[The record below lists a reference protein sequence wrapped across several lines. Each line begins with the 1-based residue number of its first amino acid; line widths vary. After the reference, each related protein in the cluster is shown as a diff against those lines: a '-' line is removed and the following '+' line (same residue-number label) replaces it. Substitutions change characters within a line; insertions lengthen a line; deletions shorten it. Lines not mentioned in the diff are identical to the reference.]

1 MIFGKKTRTLLGLD
15 ITTSSIKLVELA
27 EAGRGYRVESFAAE
41 PTPANSINDK
51 AIVDAQAVGEAIRRA
66 VKRSGSK
73 CREVAIAISGDAA
86 ITKTIQMAGGLSEA
100 EMEGQ
105 VEIQADQYIPFPM
118 EEGSHDFEIIGPN
131 EADPEMND
139 VLLVATRTDNVDQRE
154 AAVAA
159 AGLKSSVV
167 DVEAFA
173 LENACRLLSHQIPNN
188 GIGQSVAVVDIGAS
202 NTTFGVL
209 RDMKVIYTRDFAFGG
224 QQLTEE
230 IMRTYGL
237 SMEDAGRAKKEGGL
251 PSNYEPEV
259 LDPFIDDVTQQVSR
273 SLQFY
278 LASGGGREHPDL
290 IIVCGG
296 CANIPGIADVIA
308 SRGGIP
314 TEVGDPLGQMKVS
327 SRAKGQGIQ
336 RDANALLTAFGLA
349 LRSFD

>member
-118 EEGSHDFEIIGPN
+118 EEVSLDFEINGPN

-139 VLLVATRTDNVDQRE
+139 VLLVATR
-154 AAVAA
+154 
-159 AGLKSSVV
+159 
-167 DVEAFA
+167 
-173 LENACRLLSHQIPNN
+173 H
-188 GIGQSVAVVDIGAS
+188 
-202 NTTFGVL
+202 
-209 RDMKVIYTRDFAFGG
+209 
-224 QQLTEE
+224 
-230 IMRTYGL
+230 
-237 SMEDAGRAKKEGGL
+237 
-251 PSNYEPEV
+251 
-259 LDPFIDDVTQQVSR
+259 
-273 SLQFY
+273 
-278 LASGGGREHPDL
+278 
-290 IIVCGG
+290 
-296 CANIPGIADVIA
+296 
-308 SRGGIP
+308 
-314 TEVGDPLGQMKVS
+314 
-327 SRAKGQGIQ
+327 
-336 RDANALLTAFGLA
+336 
-349 LRSFD
+349 

>member
-1 MIFGKKTRTLLGLD
+1 VIFGKKNRNLLGLD

-27 EAGRGYRVESFAAE
+27 EAGRGYRVESYSAE
-41 PTPANSINDK
+41 ATPANSINDK
-51 AIVDAQAVGEAIRRA
+51 AIVDTQAVGEAIRRA
-66 VKRSGSK
+66 VKRSGTK
-73 CREVAIAISGDAA
+73 VRDVAIAISGDAA
-86 ITKTIQMAGGLSEA
+86 ITKTIQMPSGLSEA

-118 EEGSHDFEIIGPN
+118 EEVSHDFEIIGPN
-131 EADPEMND
+131 EADGEMND

-154 AAVAA
+154 AAVSA
-159 AGLKSSVV
+159 AGLKASVV

-173 LENACRLLSHQIPNN
+173 LENACRLLAHQIPNN
-188 GIGQSVAVVDIGAS
+188 GIGQSVAVIDMGAS

-209 RDMKVIYTRDFAFGG
+209 QDMKVVYTRDFAFGG

-237 SMEDAGRAKKEGGL
+237 SVEDAGRAKKEGGL

-278 LASGGGREHPDL
+278 LASGGGREQPDL
-290 IIVCGG
+290 VIMCGG

-308 SRGGIP
+308 SRVGIP
-314 TEVGDPLGQMKVS
+314 TEIGDPLGQMKVS
-327 SRAKGQGIQ
+327 ARAKGQGIE